1 MSRYRLDISGNIDL
15 SDYSN
20 INDYIELVESND
32 GFTVTFDKV
41 SNENIDIVCS
51 MLQEKDF
58 IIKSKEDEKDG
69 RTYISA
75 IRRRQ
80 RHR

>member
-41 SNENIDIVCS
+41 SSENIDIVCS
-51 MLQEKDF
+51 MLQEKEF
-58 IIKSKEDEKDG
+58 IIKSKEEEKDG

-75 IRRRQ
+75 IRKR
-80 RHR
+80 